1 MFRRNV
7 GGLDRVL
14 RVTLGP
20 ILFLAGLFLLAGKST
35 LGVTLVVVGLLAL
48 LTGIV
53 RFCVLYIPFGI
64 STARS
69 GEPRMK
75 QMCDCAALM
84 REMQREQDAARPP
97 ASSEK
102 EMAETTTA
110 GHGR

>member
-20 ILFLAGLFLLAGKST
+20 ILFLAGLFLFTGKSS

-53 RFCVLYIPFGI
+53 RFCVLYVPFGI

-69 GEPRMK
+69 GEPRK
-75 QMCDCAALM
+75 QMCDCATLM
-84 REMQREQDAARPP
+84 RGMQSQRDAARPP
-97 ASSEK
+97 ASSEG
-102 EMAETTTA
+102 EVAETTTA